1 MRGPLIPAECNHS
14 YTQVS
19 DSTPWHL
26 AHRERHLATERNI
39 VAEKRGAFLWCVF
52 LGFGFGQSESEKD
65 RRYEDVRRMREQFRG
80 QEASRLLFLIQDKIL
95 EAAEVICAT
104 CMTAGSDMLGKRNF
118 TRVLLDEATQ
128 STEIATLVRECVSE

>member
-1 MRGPLIPAECNHS
+1 
-14 YTQVS
+14 
-19 DSTPWHL
+19 
-26 AHRERHLATERNI
+26 
-39 VAEKRGAFLWCVF
+39 VF
-52 LGFGFGQSESEKD
+52 LGFGFWQSESEKD